1 MSRKERQELRK
12 IFALARNGA
21 ELEGVLDGLL
31 TPQECE
37 EFVKR
42 WRLLEL
48 LARGIPQRTI
58 AKELGVSLGTISRG
72 SRLLKYGPAKFRALV
87 RRSAAGDDTTA
98 DTTDD
103 GNGNAS

>member
-1 MSRKERQELRK
+1 MSGKERHELRK
-12 IFALARNGA
+12 IFALARTGA
-21 ELEGVLDGLL
+21 ELEGLLDGLL

-42 WRLLEL
+42 WRLMDL
-48 LARGIPQRTI
+48 LARGVPQRTI

-87 RRSAAGDDTTA
+87 RRSSAADGMAAGA
-98 DTTDD
+98 DAAD
-103 GNGNAS
+103 GV

>member
-1 MSRKERQELRK
+1 MPDNERHELRK

-21 ELEGVLDGLL
+21 ELEALLDGLL

-42 WRLLEL
+42 WRLMEL
-48 LARGIPQRTI
+48 LAKGIPQRTI

-87 RRSAAGDDTTA
+87 TRPEAGDLSKSER
-98 DTTDD
+98 
-103 GNGNAS
+103 GMQEGL